1 MNNDVIKLLPDS
13 VANQIAAG
21 EVIQRP
27 ASVIKELVENAVD
40 AGATAIQ
47 IILKDAGKTLIQVVD
62 NGCGMSATDARM
74 AFERHATSK
83 IRKADDLF
91 TLHTMGFRGE
101 ALPSIAAVSEIDM
114 RTMRPDDVMGTRI
127 IIKASEVESQQPEA
141 CVAGTNIMVKHLF
154 YNFVARRRFLKK
166 DNVEL
171 SHIMHEFERLA
182 LVNTN
187 VEFTLTHNG
196 TVVHQLL
203 KSPLKQRIGALF
215 GKTVERGLIPV
226 DTETTLVK
234 IAGFIGLPQN
244 ARHRNAL
251 QYFFVNGRN
260 MRHPYFHKAVL
271 NCYHDLIAADA
282 QPNYFI
288 NLSVDPDRIDV
299 NIHPQKHEIKFEDEQ
314 MIWQILTAAIKE
326 SLGKFNAGPS
336 IDFDAIDVP
345 DIPPMIQTGATNV
358 STPVDDI
365 DLDYNPFAVDV
376 PTPSGVVEM
385 PKIEVQSA
393 MNNSSSYSQSEHTW
407 RKERSSALNKNWD
420 KLYEAYNVERQ
431 SALNTLNQQAK
442 SGTHVQESAVLPTLA
457 EESQE
462 AQAMFQ
468 LKNRWIVTTSK
479 SGLMFIDQ
487 HRAHTRVLY
496 ERFLPTIKSGHMAT
510 QHLIFGETVEVDAAQ
525 HAIIQSAQELL
536 STLGYEL
543 SFLGNLTW
551 AINGV
556 PAELSGVNPTQALLS
571 VLSDVA
577 DTGNDPTDDQRSR
590 IALSMAETAAIRSNQ
605 SLTNDEVQ
613 RLVSDLFKLPT
624 PNYTPDGYAI
634 IHILSA
640 DQIAAFFHK

>member
-40 AGATAIQ
+40 AGATAVQ

-127 IIKASEVESQQPEA
+127 VIKASEVESQQPEA

-203 KSPLKQRIGALF
+203 KAPLKQRIGALF

-226 DTETTLVK
+226 DTETTMVK
-234 IAGFIGLPQN
+234 ISGFIGLPQN

-271 NCYHDLIAADA
+271 NCYSDLIAGDA

-288 NLSVDPDRIDV
+288 NLNVDPDRIDV

-345 DIPPMIQTGATNV
+345 DIPPMMQNAGANV
-358 STPVDDI
+358 DTPVEDI

-376 PTPSGVVEM
+376 PEPKVEVSSALNSSFSAPSGEQV
-385 PKIEVQSA
+385 
-393 MNNSSSYSQSEHTW
+393 W
-407 RKERSSALNKNWD
+407 RRERSSALNKNWD
-420 KLYEAYNVERQ
+420 KLYETYNVERQ
-431 SALNTLNQQAK
+431 SALNTINQQPAA
-442 SGTHVQESAVLPTLA
+442 GGHAANDAVLPTLA
-457 EESQE
+457 EESQGV
-462 AQAMFQ
+462 QAMFQ

-496 ERFLPTIKSGHMAT
+496 ERFLPTIKAGTMAT

-525 HAIIQSAQELL
+525 HAIIESASELL
-536 STLGYEL
+536 SSLGYEL
-543 SFLGNLTW
+543 SFLGDLTW

-556 PAELSGVNPTQALLS
+556 PAELGNVNPTQALLS

-577 DTGNDPTDDQRSR
+577 ETGNDPTDEQRSR
-590 IALSMAETAAIRSNQ
+590 IALTMADTAAIRSNQ
-605 SLTNDEVQ
+605 PLTTEEVQ

-634 IHILSA
+634 VHILSS
-640 DQIAAFFHK
+640 DQIASFFHK

>member
-1 MNNDVIKLLPDS
+1 
-13 VANQIAAG
+13 
-21 EVIQRP
+21 
-27 ASVIKELVENAVD
+27 
-40 AGATAIQ
+40 
-47 IILKDAGKTLIQVVD
+47 
-62 NGCGMSATDARM
+62 
-74 AFERHATSK
+74 
-83 IRKADDLF
+83 
-91 TLHTMGFRGE
+91 MGFRGE
-101 ALPSIAAVSEIDM
+101 ALPSVAAVSEIDM
-114 RTMRPDDVMGTRI
+114 RTMRPGDVMGTRI
-127 IIKASEVESQQPEA
+127 VIKASEVESQQPEA

-187 VEFTLTHNG
+187 VDFTLTHNG

-203 KSPLKQRIGALF
+203 KSSLKQRIGALF

-234 IAGFIGLPQN
+234 ISGFIGLPQN

-271 NCYHDLIAADA
+271 NCYADLIAGDA

-336 IDFDAIDVP
+336 IDFDAVDVP
-345 DIPPMIQTGATNV
+345 DIPPMVQSGGA
-358 STPVDDI
+358 SIGTPVDDI

-376 PTPSGVVEM
+376 PTQKV
-385 PKIEVQSA
+385 EVQSA
-393 MNNSSSYSQSEHTW
+393 MNTNSAASSAQSW
-407 RKERSSALNKNWD
+407 RRERTSALNKNWD

-431 SALNTLNQQAK
+431 SALNSINQQPAA
-442 SGTHVQESAVLPTLA
+442 GTQVETASVLPTLA
-457 EESQE
+457 EETQDV
-462 AQAMFQ
+462 QAMFQ

-487 HRAHTRVLY
+487 HRAHARVLY
-496 ERFLPTIKSGHMAT
+496 EHFLPNVKAGNMAT

-525 HAIIQSAQELL
+525 HAIIESAAELL
-536 STLGYEL
+536 ASLGYEL
-543 SFLGNLTW
+543 SFLGDLTW

-556 PAELSGVNPTQALLS
+556 PAELGNVNPTQALLS

-577 DTGNDPTDDQRSR
+577 ETGNDPTDDQRSR
-590 IALSMAETAAIRSNQ
+590 IAMTMAETAAIRSNQ
-605 SLTNDEVQ
+605 PLSTDEVQ

-634 IHILSA
+634 VHILNA

>member
-40 AGATAIQ
+40 AGATAVQ

-114 RTMRPDDVMGTRI
+114 RTMRPDDTMGTRI

-166 DNVEL
+166 DSVEL

-187 VEFTLTHNG
+187 VEFSLTHNG
-196 TVVHQLL
+196 SLVHQLL
-203 KSPLKQRIGALF
+203 KAPLKQRIGALF
-215 GKTVERGLIPV
+215 GKTVERGLIPI

-271 NCYHDLIAADA
+271 NCYKDLISSDA

-314 MIWQILTAAIKE
+314 LIWQVLSAAIKE
-326 SLGKFNAGPS
+326 SLGKFNVGPS
-336 IDFDAIDVP
+336 IDFDAVDVP
-345 DIPPMIQTGATNV
+345 DIPPMIQTPGSEVNALA
-358 STPVDDI
+358 DEI
-365 DLDYNPFAVDV
+365 DLDYNPFAVE
-376 PTPSGVVEM
+376 TPQPAPKVEVASHLNSE
-385 PKIEVQSA
+385 PKATTDAS
-393 MNNSSSYSQSEHTW
+393 W
-407 RKERSSALNKNWD
+407 RRERTSALNKNWD

-431 SALNTLNQQAK
+431 SALNSIPQSANT
-442 SGTHVQESAVLPTLA
+442 EAVLPTLA

-462 AQAMFQ
+462 VQSMFQ

-487 HRAHTRVLY
+487 HRAHARVLY
-496 ERFLPTIKSGHMAT
+496 ERFLPTIKGGHMAS
-510 QHLIFGETVEVDAAQ
+510 QHLIFGETIEVDAAQ
-525 HAIIQSAQELL
+525 HAIIEHAQELL
-536 STLGYEL
+536 QSLGYEL
-543 SFLGNLTW
+543 SFLGDLTW

-556 PAELSGVNPTQALLS
+556 PAELGNVNPTQALLS

-577 DTGNDPTDDQRSR
+577 ETGNDPTDEQRSR
-590 IALSMAETAAIRSNQ
+590 IALSMAKTAAIRTNQ
-605 SLTNDEVQ
+605 ALSTDEVQ
-613 RLVSDLFKLPT
+613 RLVSDLFKLQT

-634 IHILSA
+634 VHILSA
-640 DQIAAFFHK
+640 DQIASFFSK

>member
-1 MNNDVIKLLPDS
+1 MKNNDVIKLLPDS

-40 AGATAIQ
+40 AGASTVQ

-114 RTMRPDDVMGTRI
+114 RTMRPDDTMGTRI
-127 IIKASEVESQQPEA
+127 VIKASEVESQQPEA
-141 CVAGTNIMVKHLF
+141 CVPGTNIMVKHLF

-166 DNVEL
+166 DAVEL

-187 VEFTLTHNG
+187 VEFSLTHNG
-196 TVVHQLL
+196 TLVHQLL

-234 IAGFIGLPQN
+234 ITGFIGLPQN

-271 NCYHDLIAADA
+271 NCYKDLIAADA

-314 MIWQILTAAIKE
+314 LIWQVLSAAIKE
-326 SLGKFNAGPS
+326 SLGKFNVGPS

-345 DIPPMIQTGATNV
+345 DIPPMIQTPTGNV
-358 STPVDDI
+358 DTPVDDI

-376 PTPSGVVEM
+376 PEQRQN
-385 PKIEVQSA
+385 IEVQSA
-393 MNNSSSYSQSEHTW
+393 INTPSSAATPSEASW
-407 RKERSSALNKNWD
+407 RRERTSALNKNWD
-420 KLYEAYNVERQ
+420 KLYDAYNVERQ
-431 SALNTLNQQAK
+431 SALNSITEQNDANAADL
-442 SGTHVQESAVLPTLA
+442 AVLPTLS

-462 AQAMFQ
+462 MQSMFQ

-496 ERFLPTIKSGHMAT
+496 ERFLPTIKSGNMAT

-525 HAIIQSAQELL
+525 HAIIEHSQQLL

-556 PAELSGVNPTQALLS
+556 PAELGNVNPTQALLS

-577 DTGNDPTDDQRSR
+577 EAGNDPDDEQRSR
-590 IALSMAETAAIRSNQ
+590 IALSMAKTAAIRANQ
-605 SLTNDEVQ
+605 ALSNDEVQ

-634 IHILSA
+634 VHILSA
-640 DQIAAFFHK
+640 DQIASFFKK